1 MKLNSNSLSSKLYRW
16 FYGTND
22 LPNNFCPYFWKLLLA
37 WITLIPYVL
46 FCIPVIIYE
55 MRDKYKGI
63 YEYSDNS
70 VGKRLGYSIGIYFL
84 LFVGWCLLS
93 VFSLLFTTVE
103 EETFLE
109 FCVILGT
116 LFWFVFILIG
126 SIELVKHIREKNKQ
140 RKIKYDENG
149 RRIWEEPK
157 PNLFVEFIKA
167 KYNKHCPRID
177 WD

>member
-37 WITLIPYVL
+37 WVTLIPYAL
-46 FCIPVIIYE
+46 FCTPVIIYE
-55 MRDKYKGI
+55 LIDKHNNR

-70 VGKRLGYSIGIYFL
+70 VGERLGYSIGIYFL
-84 LFVGWCLLS
+84 L
-93 VFSLLFTTVE
+93 
-103 EETFLE
+103 
-109 FCVILGT
+109 
-116 LFWFVFILIG
+116 ILIG
-126 SIELVKHIREKNKQ
+126 LIRLVEYIRERNKQ

-149 RRIWEEPK
+149 RRIREEPK
-157 PNLFVEFIKA
+157 PNLFIEFIKA

>member
-1 MKLNSNSLSSKLYRW
+1 
-16 FYGTND
+16 
-22 LPNNFCPYFWKLLLA
+22 
-37 WITLIPYVL
+37 
-46 FCIPVIIYE
+46 

-70 VGKRLGYSIGIYFL
+70 VGKRLGYGIGIYFM

-103 EETFLE
+103 SKTFLE

-116 LFWFVFILIG
+116 LFWFILIFIG
-126 SIELVKHIREKNKQ
+126 LIGLVERNKQ

-157 PNLFVEFIKA
+157 PNLFIEFIKA